1 VVAYLRVARPRLT
14 PRPAV
19 CCPAPH
25 SRSMDHP
32 LHITFFSEAAAA
44 AKAARAERLAA
55 QASRLACQRAAGPSA
70 AETAAR
76 AQELCEGEVD
86 PLVVAV
92 LSNDLAQVK
101 AAVRAMK
108 NSATEVNR
116 RMKNGENALQLAL
129 RKQFTALLTPLLLA
143 GAAVE
148 NRDNSGAT
156 ALVTQARA
164 NGDISALVCLFGA
177 SVNAMDLDGCTA
189 LHHAVRLDNRE
200 NVVNLLSQGA
210 DTRLS
215 GLAPGNMSA
224 YAMATHTDTECGHL
238 VAFFVQTASR
248 VYSERSKSHPVFV

>member
-1 VVAYLRVARPRLT
+1 
-14 PRPAV
+14 
-19 CCPAPH
+19 
-25 SRSMDHP
+25 MDDP
-32 LHITFFSEAAAA
+32 LQITFFSVAAAA
-44 AKAARAERLAA
+44 AKAARAKRLAA
-55 QASRLACQRAAGPSA
+55 QARQRAAGPSA
-70 AETAAR
+70 AESAAR

-101 AAVRAMK
+101 AAVRAMT

-129 RKQFTALLTPLLLA
+129 RKKFTALLTPLLLA

-164 NGDISALVCLFGA
+164 NGDVSSLICLFGA
-177 SVNAMDLDGCTA
+177 SVNAMDLDGWTA

-200 NVVNLLSQGA
+200 NVVTLLSQGA